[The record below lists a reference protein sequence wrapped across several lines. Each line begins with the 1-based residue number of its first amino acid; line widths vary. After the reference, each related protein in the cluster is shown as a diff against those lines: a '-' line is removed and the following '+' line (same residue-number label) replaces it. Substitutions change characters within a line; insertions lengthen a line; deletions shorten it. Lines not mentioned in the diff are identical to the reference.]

1 MTMKNKDCESY
12 LFEPDSGIPNSPL
25 PLLIWKD
32 RLPADA
38 RSGNAACALFRRN
51 GWGGTWVYTVFPY
64 WHFHTRGHEVLAC
77 VSGSARIGFGGD
89 RGLKADVLVGDVCV
103 IPAGVGH
110 KKLDASPDF
119 QMAGGYPPGQ
129 EGNIVRPGEMDD
141 ERIARE
147 ISRLG
152 LPQTDPITGTNG
164 SLVEIWGANPS
175 G

>member
-32 RLPADA
+32 RLSADA

-51 GWGGTWVYTVFPY
+51 SWGGTWVYTVFPY

-89 RGLKADVLVGDVCV
+89 RGLQADVLVGDVCV

-164 SLVEIWGANPS
+164 SLVEIWGAIAS